1 MLLRKAQKSQQIYR
15 QLSIRKVMVEFYIY
29 PESFAPR
36 PNIHFSDNISTAE
49 IISRH
54 TSRLKGFIY

>member
-1 MLLRKAQKSQQIYR
+1 MLLRKAQKSQQIYC

-36 PNIHFSDNISTAE
+36 PNINFSDNISTAE